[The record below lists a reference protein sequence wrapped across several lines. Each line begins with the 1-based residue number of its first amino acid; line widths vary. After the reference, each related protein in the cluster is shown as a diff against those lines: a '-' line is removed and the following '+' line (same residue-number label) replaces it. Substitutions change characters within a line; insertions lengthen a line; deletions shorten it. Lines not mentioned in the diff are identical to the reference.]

1 MDDFDILAFPTN
13 HHSSHLPYTSFF
25 HHHGKTNP
33 TNPHGEPTCRKN
45 WTAGKSPASELPAA
59 CKLPAARKPA
69 AARKATAASPSHGDS
84 KKFSGVTGKREEV
97 VTLPKEPVNGSHVG
111 MSTCGAAP
119 TNARCC
125 VSTCLILP

>member
-1 MDDFDILAFPTN
+1 MA
-13 HHSSHLPYTSFF
+13 
-25 HHHGKTNP
+25 KTIP
-33 TNPHGEPTCRKN
+33 TNPHSEPTRRSN
-45 WTAGKSPASELPAA
+45 RTAGKSPAS
-59 CKLPAARKPA
+59 KLPAARKLPATRKPA
-69 AARKATAASPSHGDS
+69 AVHTATAASPSHGDS

-97 VTLPKEPVNGSHVG
+97 VTLPKEPVNGSHFG